1 MIVEASLTGLL
12 RTLFII
18 ILVIL
23 AIRILLRIL
32 APYMMRFFLNKVSE
46 RVQKEFER
54 TQNQY
59 QQYQNSTSDA
69 QQTIINKKP
78 HSKNP
83 QATKQVGDYIDFEEI

>member
-69 QQTIINKKP
+69 QQTIINKNP